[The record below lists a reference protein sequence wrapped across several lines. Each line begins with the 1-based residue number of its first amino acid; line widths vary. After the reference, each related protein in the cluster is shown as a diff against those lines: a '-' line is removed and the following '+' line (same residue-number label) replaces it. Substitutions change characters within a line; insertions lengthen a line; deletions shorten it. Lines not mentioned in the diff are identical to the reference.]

1 MNDEKKTPGE
11 DQEEPD
17 NEVDYIDAIN
27 KLRETT
33 VSKEAYNKLRKEN
46 KDLISALANG
56 QSIEID
62 TKNKPDITTLRKE
75 LYGKGK
81 ELNNLEYVDKTLQ
94 LRKAI
99 IEAGG
104 SDPFL
109 PTGDHVKI
117 TPQMIDT
124 AETVA
129 EILEEC
135 VEFAEGDSGIFTSE
149 LQRRMKDTTPI
160 YNRRR

>member
-1 MNDEKKTPGE
+1 MSDEKKIPGE
-11 DQEEPD
+11 DERELD
-17 NEVDYIDAIN
+17 NEVDYIEAID
-27 KLRETT
+27 KLRKTT
-33 VSKEAYNKLRKEN
+33 VPKEAYDKLRKEN

-81 ELNNLEYVDKTLQ
+81 ELNNLEYVDKALQ
-94 LRKAI
+94 LRRAI
-99 IEAGG
+99 IDAGG
-104 SDPFL
+104 ADPFL

-117 TPQMIDT
+117 TSQMIET

-129 EILEEC
+129 ETLEEC
-135 VEFAEGDSGIFTSE
+135 VEFAEGDSGVFTAE